1 MSIISFPNLGRNHIF
16 FLLFFISY
24 FTKQFLNQ
32 MSKKKGD
39 VYLVRSLFNIYI
51 YTISDLFSFILYLN
65 EKRKN
70 IYTAKFSS
78 DDKNK
83 NNNNRISNKS
93 NLSIKYIYQYKTH
106 KYAKIFRLYFKIFLV
121 ALSDLLAQL
130 VILIFYIINPG
141 SQPYLDYLLI
151 FNIFFKYLFSRIFL
165 KNRFY
170 KHHYLS
176 FIINIISLLIFSI
189 IQHIK
194 NKNKVNFSYFI
205 FALVMIFNTAC
216 YSFENVY
223 GKIILTNEYYLSP
236 PNLLMKKGI
245 IQIILL
251 LIVSIPFFF
260 VKISGSTLFSG
271 FTFYFRDKFLIII
284 IILLMISNFIYNLFI
299 WIITDKFSPS
309 HLTMANVLEVVAYKL
324 FSMIY
329 YKIFNLEIFEYF
341 IYFLLIIAAAI
352 HNEVI
357 VINFCKLNEHTKMKF
372 DEKAL
377 DDLEQAGRIY
387 DDEDLEEKFDNI
399 EMNREQNPMG
409 HELLNSM
416 ENEFLPQSI

>member
-70 IYTAKFSS
+70 TYTAKFSS

-83 NNNNRISNKS
+83 NNNNNRISNKS

-251 LIVSIPFFF
+251 LIV
-260 VKISGSTLFSG
+260 
-271 FTFYFRDKFLIII
+271 
-284 IILLMISNFIYNLFI
+284 
-299 WIITDKFSPS
+299 
-309 HLTMANVLEVVAYKL
+309 AN
-324 FSMIY
+324 
-329 YKIFNLEIFEYF
+329 
-341 IYFLLIIAAAI
+341 
-352 HNEVI
+352 
-357 VINFCKLNEHTKMKF
+357 
-372 DEKAL
+372 
-377 DDLEQAGRIY
+377 
-387 DDEDLEEKFDNI
+387 
-399 EMNREQNPMG
+399 
-409 HELLNSM
+409 
-416 ENEFLPQSI
+416 